1 MANHS
6 SILTW
11 IILQTEEAGG
21 LPAMGLQRVGY
32 DGAQQRTDAEAE
44 TPILWP
50 PDAKK

>member
-21 LPAMGLQRVGY
+21 LQAMGSQRVGY
-32 DGAQQRTDAEAE
+32 DGAQRRTDAEAE